1 MGFFLAW
8 VFNSAAEPFQDLSFD
23 AALLRAAQENKIVLV
38 DFFTTWCQP
47 CKMLDETTWK
57 DPAVIGLL
65 REKTV
70 ALRIDAEKEAP
81 LAQRYNV
88 HAYPTVALIK
98 PDGTMIDGLVG
109 YRDAKTFQADFLA
122 SLSGKTS
129 FMRAQE
135 AVEKAQGDAQKTA
148 QARFQLGQEL
158 VREGKDQE
166 ALAEY
171 LWCYDVGMAQVP
183 AMVGVRDSFLTMSIG
198 QLGKRYAPAKEALQT
213 RRKAAGKK
221 LEENRADMGALL
233 DFVALT
239 DALEGKQ
246 AVLAYF
252 DALPPGDPRRPLV
265 GKLVFRQF
273 LEAKRYGDAVE
284 ARPYVTFQAEFAAM
298 LNAAQSPSQ
307 QALPENARER
317 LHAYVLEDGAI
328 EAEALAGAG
337 KLDDAGE
344 LVGKILA
351 MDKSEKTR
359 AMLHEHLT
367 RAGHAELLK
376 AE

>member
-1 MGFFLAW
+1 
-8 VFNSAAEPFQDLSFD
+8 
-23 AALLRAAQENKIVLV
+23 
-38 DFFTTWCQP
+38 
-47 CKMLDETTWK
+47 
-57 DPAVIGLL
+57 
-65 REKTV
+65 
-70 ALRIDAEKEAP
+70 
-81 LAQRYNV
+81 
-88 HAYPTVALIK
+88 
-98 PDGTMIDGLVG
+98 
-109 YRDAKTFQADFLA
+109 
-122 SLSGKTS
+122 
-129 FMRAQE
+129 
-135 AVEKAQGDAQKTA
+135 
-148 QARFQLGQEL
+148 
-158 VREGKDQE
+158 
-166 ALAEY
+166 
-171 LWCYDVGMAQVP
+171 
-183 AMVGVRDSFLTMSIG
+183 
-198 QLGKRYAPAKEALQT
+198 
-213 RRKAAGKK
+213 
-221 LEENRADMGALL
+221 MGALL